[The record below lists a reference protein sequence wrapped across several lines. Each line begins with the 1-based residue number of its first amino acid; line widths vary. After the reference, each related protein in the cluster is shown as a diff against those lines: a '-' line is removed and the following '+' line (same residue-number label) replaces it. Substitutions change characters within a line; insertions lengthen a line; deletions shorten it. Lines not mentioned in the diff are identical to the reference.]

1 MNEINAFQR
10 YLGYDFTNDDPADF
24 DLSVEKAIINN
35 SLMDISSLKLK
46 VTLPNIDD
54 SPDQS

>member
-1 MNEINAFQR
+1 MNEISAFQR
-10 YLGYDFTNDDPADF
+10 YLGYDFTTDDTEDF

-35 SLMDISSLKLK
+35 SLMDINSLKLK
-46 VTLPNIDD
+46 VTLPNIDN